1 MKETED
7 QRIAAKFRQVFDD
20 FEDPA
25 SNEGWLELRK
35 KYPEE
40 KRRPLFFWISSAAAV
55 LILLSGLW
63 LFTPEKIKQEHI
75 TVKNKTSIESKKT
88 ESEASSS
95 VPQLSVPAPVPSKLI
110 AKKSQA
116 GSDTKPATILNSAFQ
131 KEEKLLIN
139 HPADYS
145 KTSDILVISAKDSA
159 STYENPIAKLPKTAE
174 DPAIKQDT
182 MVLAMEEVRKTD
194 YNLKPKSEELKLA
207 EEKGKKS
214 EKSSKKNFSL
224 SVYAGSF
231 INYAEGSENNVNV
244 GAGLSSDFRISK
256 NLRISTGLNLSKNSL
271 AYNQN
276 EPANNYGSFQDANSS
291 IVGTLVALSNYE
303 AELLSLDIPL
313 NVKYLFN
320 LQKSSTYL
328 LAGLSSGTYLSE
340 KYAVNQSNFNSFV
353 GSAAV
358 ANKQEI
364 SRQMKD
370 FDLMRTLN
378 VSFGFNT
385 RLSKK
390 QSLTI
395 EPFLKYPLG
404 GLGSENI
411 RFGASG
417 INVKLNFNTA
427 KKP

>member
-7 QRIAAKFRQVFDD
+7 QRIAAKIRQVFDD

-25 SNEGWLELRK
+25 SNEAWLELRK

-55 LILLSGLW
+55 LILISGLW
-63 LFTPEKIKQEHI
+63 IYIPEIKMDSV
-75 TVKNKTSIESKKT
+75 TDKNNTAIESRKT
-88 ESEASSS
+88 ESETQSS
-95 VPQLSVPAPVPSKLI
+95 VPKLTVPAPVSSKLI
-110 AKKSQA
+110 AKELQPSSDKKL
-116 GSDTKPATILNSAFQ
+116 GSIPNSTFSVA
-131 KEEKLLIN
+131 EKLIFN
-139 HPADYS
+139 RPSDYS
-145 KTSDILVISAKDSA
+145 KISDRMVISAKDSA
-159 STYENPIAKLPKTAE
+159 STYENPIAKSSKTIE
-174 DPAIKQDT
+174 EPTIKQDT
-182 MVLAMEEVRKTD
+182 MVLAIGEVTKTD
-194 YNLKPKSEELKLA
+194 YNLKPKPEELKIP

-214 EKSSKKNFSL
+214 EKSGKKNFSL

-276 EPANNYGSFQDANSS
+276 EPANKYGSFQDANAS

-303 AELLSLDIPL
+303 AELLGLDIPV
-313 NVKYLFN
+313 NIKYLFN
-320 LQKSSTYL
+320 PQKSSTYF

-340 KYAVNQSNFNSFV
+340 KYAVKQSNFNSFV
-353 GSAAV
+353 GTSAV

-385 RLSKK
+385 RLNKK

>member
-1 MKETED
+1 M
-7 QRIAAKFRQVFDD
+7 
-20 FEDPA
+20 
-25 SNEGWLELRK
+25 
-35 KYPEE
+35 
-40 KRRPLFFWISSAAAV
+40 SSAAAV

-63 LFTPEKIKQEHI
+63 LYIPEIKQEHI
-75 TVKNKTSIESKKT
+75 TATNKTAIKSKKA
-88 ESEASSS
+88 ESDASSS
-95 VPQLSVPAPVPSKLI
+95 VPQLSVPAPDTSKLI
-110 AKKSQA
+110 AKVLQA
-116 GSDTKPATILNSAFQ
+116 GSDTKHTTILNSAFQ

-145 KTSDILVISAKDSA
+145 KIPDRLVIAAKDSA
-159 STYENPIAKLPKTAE
+159 STYENPIVKSPKNAE
-174 DPAIKQDT
+174 ETAIKQDT
-182 MVLAMEEVRKTD
+182 IVLAIGEVRKTD
-194 YNLKPKSEELKLA
+194 YNLKPKSEELKLP
-207 EEKGKKS
+207 EEKAKKS
-214 EKSSKKNFSL
+214 EKSSKKNFSF
-224 SVYAGSF
+224 SVYAGFF

-244 GAGLSSDFRISK
+244 GAGLSSDIRINK

-276 EPANNYGSFQDANSS
+276 EPANNYGSFQHANAS

-303 AELLSLDIPL
+303 AELLGLDIPI

-320 LQKSSTYL
+320 PQKSSTYF
-328 LAGLSSGTYLSE
+328 LAGLSSGTYFSE

-353 GSAAV
+353 GTSAV

-385 RLSKK
+385 RLSKN
-390 QSLTI
+390 QGLTI

>member
-25 SNEGWLELRK
+25 TDEGWLELRK

-63 LFTPEKIKQEHI
+63 LYLPEINQEHI
-75 TVKNKTSIESKKT
+75 TATNKTTIESKKT
-88 ESEASSS
+88 ESEAIISA
-95 VPQLSVPAPVPSKLI
+95 PQITPPAPAQSGTI
-110 AKKSQA
+110 AKELNP
-116 GSDTKPATILNSAFQ
+116 GSDSKAATLANSRLAE
-131 KEEKLLIN
+131 KEKIFIN
-139 HPADYS
+139 RPSVSS
-145 KTSDILVISAKDSA
+145 KTTDRLVSSTKDSA
-159 STYENPIAKLPKTAE
+159 SSYENPLAKSAVIAE
-174 DPAIKQDT
+174 VPAMKQDT
-182 MVLAMEEVRKTD
+182 MVLAIAEATNTD
-194 YNLKPKSEELKLA
+194 YNLKPRTEEIKLP
-207 EEKGKKS
+207 EEKRKKS
-214 EKSSKKNFSL
+214 EKNSNKNFIL

-256 NLRISTGLNLSKNSL
+256 NFRISTGLNLSKNSL

-276 EPANNYGSFQDANSS
+276 EPANKYGSFQDANAS
-291 IVGTLVALSNYE
+291 IAGTLVALSNYE
-303 AELLSLDIPL
+303 AELLGLDIPV
-313 NVKYLFN
+313 NIKYLFN
-320 LQKSSTYL
+320 PQKGSTYL

-340 KYAVNQSNFNSFV
+340 KYAVIQSNFNSFA
-353 GSAAV
+353 GSTAAP
-358 ANKQEI
+358 NKQEI
-364 SRQMKD
+364 SRQMKE

-411 RFGASG
+411 RFGSSG
-417 INVKLNFNTA
+417 INVKLNFNSI

>member
-7 QRIAAKFRQVFDD
+7 QRIAAKFHQVFDD
-20 FEDPA
+20 FEDLA

-40 KRRPLFFWISSAAAV
+40 KSRPLFFWISSAAAL
-55 LILLSGLW
+55 LILFSGLW
-63 LFTPEKIKQEHI
+63 LYIPEIKKEHI
-75 TVKNKTSIESKKT
+75 TAKNKTSIESKKT
-88 ESEASSS
+88 ESEASSTA
-95 VPQLSVPAPVPSKLI
+95 PQLTISAPASSKLI
-110 AKKSQA
+110 TKELKP
-116 GSDTKPATILNSAFQ
+116 GSDTKPATILNSAFR
-131 KEEKLLIN
+131 EEKKLLIN

-145 KTSDILVISAKDSA
+145 KISDRLVISAKDSA
-159 STYENPIAKLPKTAE
+159 STYENPIAKLLKTTE
-174 DPAIKQDT
+174 EPTIKQDT
-182 MVLAMEEVRKTD
+182 MVLAIGEVTQTD
-194 YNLKPKSEELKLA
+194 YNLKPKPEELKLA

-224 SVYAGSF
+224 SVYVGSF
-231 INYAEGSENNVNV
+231 INYAEGSVNNVNV

-276 EPANNYGSFQDANSS
+276 EPSNNYGSFQDANSS

-303 AELLSLDIPL
+303 AELLGLDIPV
-313 NVKYLFN
+313 NIKYLFN
-320 LQKSSTYL
+320 PQKSNTYF

-340 KYAVNQSNFNSFV
+340 KYAVKQSNFNSFV
-353 GSAAV
+353 GSSAV

-390 QSLTI
+390 RSLTI

-417 INVKLNFNTA
+417 INVKLNFNSA

>member
-1 MKETED
+1 MKERED
-7 QRIAAKFRQVFDD
+7 QKIAAKFRQVFDD
-20 FEDPA
+20 FEDPS
-25 SNEGWLELRK
+25 SNEGWLELRR

-40 KRRPLFFWISSAAAV
+40 KRRPLFFWVSSAAAV
-55 LILLSGLW
+55 LIMLSGLW
-63 LFTPEKIKQEHI
+63 LYFPEINQEI
-75 TVKNKTSIESKKT
+75 NSAKNNKTIDASKIET
-88 ESEASSS
+88 EAKSS
-95 VPQLSVPAPVPSKLI
+95 VPQLTVPAPVLSKLI
-110 AKKSQA
+110 AKKPNSNTEHPA
-116 GSDTKPATILNSAFQ
+116 LPGSESNLED
-131 KEEKLLIN
+131 KLLLN
-139 HPADYS
+139 HASEYTKIADRL
-145 KTSDILVISAKDSA
+145 IFSAKDSA
-159 STYENPIAKLPKTAE
+159 STYENPIAESPKTAAE
-174 DPAIKQDT
+174 PAIKKDT
-182 MVLAMEEVRKTD
+182 MILAIGEAKKNQ
-194 YNLKPKSEELKLA
+194 YYLKPASEEIKLA

-224 SVYAGSF
+224 SIYAGSF

-244 GAGLSSDFRISK
+244 GAGLSSDFRISN

-276 EPANNYGSFQDANSS
+276 EPANNYGSFQDANAS
-291 IVGTLVALSNYE
+291 IAGTLVALSNYE
-303 AELLSLDIPL
+303 AELLGLDIPV

-320 LQKSSTYL
+320 PQKSSTYF

-340 KYAVNQSNFNSFV
+340 KYAVKQSNFNSFV
-353 GSAAV
+353 GSSAV

-364 SRQMKD
+364 SRQLKD

>member
-7 QRIAAKFRQVFDD
+7 QRIAAKFRQVFDN

-40 KRRPLFFWISSAAAV
+40 KRRPLFFWMSSAAAV

-63 LFTPEKIKQEHI
+63 LYIPEIKQEHI
-75 TVKNKTSIESKKT
+75 TATNTRAIKSKKA
-88 ESEASSS
+88 ESDASSS
-95 VPQLSVPAPVPSKLI
+95 VPQLSVPAPETSKLI
-110 AKKSQA
+110 AKVLQA
-116 GSDTKPATILNSAFQ
+116 GSVTKPATILNSTFQ
-131 KEEKLLIN
+131 KKEKLLIN

-145 KTSDILVISAKDSA
+145 KIPDRLVIAAKDSA
-159 STYENPIAKLPKTAE
+159 FTYENPNVKSPKTAE
-174 DPAIKQDT
+174 ETAIKQDT
-182 MVLAMEEVRKTD
+182 MVLAIGEVRKTD

-214 EKSSKKNFSL
+214 EKSNKKNFSL

-256 NLRISTGLNLSKNSL
+256 NFRFSTGLNLSKNSL

-276 EPANNYGSFQDANSS
+276 EPANNYGSFQGANSS

-303 AELLSLDIPL
+303 AELLGLDIPV
-313 NVKYLFN
+313 NIKYLFN
-320 LQKSSTYL
+320 PQKSSTYF

-353 GSAAV
+353 GSSAV

-364 SRQMKD
+364 SRKMKD

-378 VSFGFNT
+378 VSLGFNS
-385 RLSKK
+385 RLGKN

>member
-25 SNEGWLELRK
+25 SNEAWLELRK

-63 LFTPEKIKQEHI
+63 LYIPEIKQEHI
-75 TVKNKTSIESKKT
+75 SAENKTAIESKKT
-88 ESEASSS
+88 ESEAKLS
-95 VPQLSVPAPVPSKLI
+95 VPKITVPAPVPSKLI
-110 AKKSQA
+110 AKEFQA

-131 KEEKLLIN
+131 EEEKLLKN
-139 HPADYS
+139 HPDDYS
-145 KTSDILVISAKDSA
+145 KTSDRLVISAKDST
-159 STYENPIAKLPKTAE
+159 STYENPLAKSPKTAE
-174 DPAIKQDT
+174 EPPIKQDT
-182 MVLAMEEVRKTD
+182 MVLAMGEVRKAD
-194 YNLKPKSEELKLA
+194 FNLKPKSEELKLP

-231 INYAEGSENNVNV
+231 INYAEGSESNVNV

-303 AELLSLDIPL
+303 AELLGLDIPF
-313 NVKYLFN
+313 NIKYLFN
-320 LQKSSTYL
+320 PQKSSTYF

-340 KYAVNQSNFNSFV
+340 KYAVKQSNFNSFV
-353 GSAAV
+353 GSSAV

>member
-7 QRIAAKFRQVFDD
+7 QRIAAKFRKVFDD

-63 LFTPEKIKQEHI
+63 LYIPELKQEHI
-75 TVKNKTSIESKKT
+75 TTTKKSVIESKET
-88 ESEASSS
+88 GSEAKSSLPQIKVAAS
-95 VPQLSVPAPVPSKLI
+95 VPSRLT
-110 AKKSQA
+110 AKELKPI
-116 GSDTKPATILNSAFQ
+116 SDPKPATILDSSIPG
-131 KEEKLLIN
+131 KEKIFIN
-139 HPADYS
+139 RPSDYS
-145 KTSDILVISAKDSA
+145 KIPDRLAISAKDSA
-159 STYENPIAKLPKTAE
+159 STYENPYAKSPETTE
-174 DPAIKQDT
+174 EPVIKQDT
-182 MVLAMEEVRKTD
+182 MVLAIGEVGKTD
-194 YNLKPKSEELKLA
+194 YNLKPNPEEVKLP

-214 EKSSKKNFSL
+214 EKNGKKNFSI

-271 AYNQN
+271 VYNQN
-276 EPANNYGSFQDANSS
+276 EPANKYGSFQDANAS

-303 AELLSLDIPL
+303 AELLGLDIPV
-313 NVKYLFN
+313 NIKYLFN
-320 LQKSSTYL
+320 PQKSSTYF

-353 GSAAV
+353 GTSAV
-358 ANKQEI
+358 ADKQEI
-364 SRQMKD
+364 SRQLKD

-417 INVKLNFNTA
+417 INVKMNFNST

>member
-40 KRRPLFFWISSAAAV
+40 KRRPLFFWISAAAAV

-63 LFTPEKIKQEHI
+63 LYIPEIKQEHI
-75 TVKNKTSIESKKT
+75 SAENKTAIESKKT
-88 ESEASSS
+88 ESEAQSS
-95 VPQLSVPAPVPSKLI
+95 VPQNTVPAPVPSKLI
-110 AKKSQA
+110 AKELQA
-116 GSDTKPATILNSAFQ
+116 GSDTKPAPISDSAF
-131 KEEKLLIN
+131 KEEEKLLNN

-145 KTSDILVISAKDSA
+145 KISDRLVISAKDST
-159 STYENPIAKLPKTAE
+159 STYENPIVKSPKTAE
-174 DPAIKQDT
+174 EPAIKQDT
-182 MVLAMEEVRKTD
+182 MVLAMGEVRKAD
-194 YNLKPKSEELKLA
+194 FNLKPKSEELKLA

-271 AYNQN
+271 VYNQN

-303 AELLSLDIPL
+303 AELLGLDIPV

-320 LQKSSTYL
+320 PQKSSTYF

-340 KYAVNQSNFNSFV
+340 KYAVKQSNFNSFV
-353 GSAAV
+353 GSSAA

-364 SRQMKD
+364 SRQLKD

-417 INVKLNFNTA
+417 INIKLNFNTA

>member
-20 FEDPA
+20 FEDP
-25 SNEGWLELRK
+25 SSDEGWLELRK

-55 LILLSGLW
+55 LILLSALW
-63 LFTPEKIKQEHI
+63 FYLPEINQEHI
-75 TVKNKTSIESKKT
+75 TATNKTTIESKKT
-88 ESEASSS
+88 VSEAISSA
-95 VPQLSVPAPVPSKLI
+95 PQITVPAPALSKLI
-110 AKKSQA
+110 AKELIPVS
-116 GSDTKPATILNSAFQ
+116 GSKPATTANSGLAE
-131 KEEKLLIN
+131 KEKIFIN
-139 HPADYS
+139 RPSDYS
-145 KTSDILVISAKDSA
+145 KTSDRLVISAKDSA
-159 STYENPIAKLPKTAE
+159 STYENPFAKSPVTAE
-174 DPAIKQDT
+174 KPTIKQDT
-182 MVLAMEEVRKTD
+182 MVLAIAETTKTD
-194 YNLKPKSEELKLA
+194 YNLKPKA
-207 EEKGKKS
+207 EEIKLPEEKTKKS
-214 EKSSKKNFSL
+214 EKNSNKNFTL

-244 GAGLSSDFRISK
+244 AAGLSSDFRISK
-256 NLRISTGLNLSKNSL
+256 NLRISTGLNLSKNTL

-276 EPANNYGSFQDANSS
+276 EPANNYGSFQDANAS

-303 AELLSLDIPL
+303 AELLGLDIPL
-313 NVKYLFN
+313 NIKYLFN
-320 LQKSSTYL
+320 PQKSSTYL
-328 LAGLSSGTYLSE
+328 LAGLSSGTFLSE
-340 KYAVNQSNFNSFV
+340 KYAVTQSNFNSFV
-353 GSAAV
+353 GSSAAP
-358 ANKQEI
+358 NKQEI

-411 RFGASG
+411 RFGSSG
-417 INVKLNFNTA
+417 INVKLNFSST

>member
-7 QRIAAKFRQVFDD
+7 HRIAAKFRQVFDD

-55 LILLSGLW
+55 LIVLSGLW
-63 LFTPEKIKQEHI
+63 LYTPEIRQDHI
-75 TVKNKTSIESKKT
+75 TVKNKTTIESKKT
-88 ESEASSS
+88 GSEAKSS
-95 VPQLSVPAPVPSKLI
+95 VPQIAVSAPVPTKLI
-110 AKKSQA
+110 EKEFQA
-116 GSDTKPATILNSAFQ
+116 GSDTKPASILNSAFQ
-131 KEEKLLIN
+131 EEEKLLII

-145 KTSDILVISAKDSA
+145 KISDRLVISAKDST
-159 STYENPIAKLPKTAE
+159 STYENPIAKSPKTAE
-174 DPAIKQDT
+174 EPAIKQDT
-182 MVLAMEEVRKTD
+182 MVLAMGEVRKTD
-194 YNLKPKSEELKLA
+194 FNLKPKAEELKLA

-214 EKSSKKNFSL
+214 EKSNKKNFSL

-291 IVGTLVALSNYE
+291 IVGTLVALSNYKV
-303 AELLSLDIPL
+303 ELLGLDIPV
-313 NVKYLFN
+313 NIKYLFN
-320 LQKSSTYL
+320 PQKSSTYF

-353 GSAAV
+353 GSSAV

>member
-7 QRIAAKFRQVFDD
+7 QRIADKFRQVFEN

-40 KRRPLFFWISSAAAV
+40 KRRPLFFWISSAAAL

-63 LFTPEKIKQEHI
+63 LYIPEIDHEFI
-75 TVKNKTSIESKKT
+75 TVKNSPATDQKETN
-88 ESEASSS
+88 
-95 VPQLSVPAPVPSKLI
+95 PQAKREDTNPIIPAPALSEELNI
-110 AKKSQA
+110 SSDKKF
-116 GSDTKPATILNSAFQ
+116 TTLNQSAFP
-131 KEEKLLIN
+131 EEKKVHFTRSGDDSNIAEKSVMLTIDSVSS
-139 HPADYS
+139 PEYAIS
-145 KTSDILVISAKDSA
+145 RPTKTQDEPPIKPDTISQTSA
-159 STYENPIAKLPKTAE
+159 PIAKIDQYLRLE
-174 DPAIKQDT
+174 
-182 MVLAMEEVRKTD
+182 
-194 YNLKPKSEELKLA
+194 SEELKRP
-207 EEKGKKS
+207 EERGGKS
-214 EKSSKKNFSL
+214 EKSRRKNFSL

-231 INYAEGSENNVNV
+231 INYAKGSENNVNI

-271 AYNQN
+271 VYNQN
-276 EPANNYGSFQDANSS
+276 EPGNSYGSFQDVNASAIGN
-291 IVGTLVALSNYE
+291 LVALSNYE
-303 AELLSLDIPL
+303 AELLGLDIPV

-320 LQKSSTYL
+320 PEKSSTYF

-340 KYAVNQSNFNSFV
+340 KYAVKQSNFNSFI
-353 GSAAV
+353 GSSAA

-364 SRQMKD
+364 SRQMQD

-378 VSFGFNT
+378 LSFGFNT

-411 RFGASG
+411 RFGSSG
-417 INVKLNFNTA
+417 INVKLNFNTL

>member
-55 LILLSGLW
+55 LIVLSGLW
-63 LFTPEKIKQEHI
+63 LYTPEIKQEHI
-75 TVKNKTSIESKKT
+75 TVKNKTAIESKKT
-88 ESEASSS
+88 ESEAKSSIAQIT
-95 VPQLSVPAPVPSKLI
+95 VPDPAPSKLI
-110 AKKSQA
+110 AKELNP
-116 GSDTKPATILNSAFQ
+116 GSDSKPAAVPDSRFPE
-131 KEEKLLIN
+131 EEKIFIN
-139 HPADYS
+139 RTSDYS
-145 KTSDILVISAKDSA
+145 KTSDRLVISANDST
-159 STYENPIAKLPKTAE
+159 STYENPIAKSPKTAE
-174 DPAIKQDT
+174 EPAIKQDT
-182 MVLAMEEVRKTD
+182 MVLAIEEVRKAD
-194 YNLKPKSEELKLA
+194 FNLKPKSEELKVA

-303 AELLSLDIPL
+303 AELLGLDIPV

-320 LQKSSTYL
+320 PQKSSTYF

-340 KYAVNQSNFNSFV
+340 KYAVKQSNFNSFV
-353 GSAAV
+353 GSSAA

-404 GLGSENI
+404 GLGSESI

>member
-25 SNEGWLELRK
+25 SDEGWLELRK

-40 KRRPLFFWISSAAAV
+40 KRKPLFFWISSAAAV

-63 LFTPEKIKQEHI
+63 LYLPEINQEHI
-75 TVKNKTSIESKKT
+75 TAKNETAIESKKT
-88 ESEASSS
+88 VSEAISSA
-95 VPQLSVPAPVPSKLI
+95 PQITVPAPALSNLI
-110 AKKSQA
+110 AKELIPVS
-116 GSDTKPATILNSAFQ
+116 GSKPATTANSGLAE
-131 KEEKLLIN
+131 KEKIFIN
-139 HPADYS
+139 RPSVSS
-145 KTSDILVISAKDSA
+145 KTTDRLVSSAKDSA
-159 STYENPIAKLPKTAE
+159 STYENPLAKSPVIAE
-174 DPAIKQDT
+174 EPAMKQDT
-182 MVLAMEEVRKTD
+182 MVLAIAEATKTE
-194 YNLKPKSEELKLA
+194 YNLKPRTEEIKLP
-207 EEKGKKS
+207 EEKRKKS
-214 EKSSKKNFSL
+214 EKNSNKNLTL

-231 INYAEGSENNVNV
+231 INYAEGSEKNVNV

-256 NLRISTGLNLSKNSL
+256 NFRISTGLNLSKNSL
-271 AYNQN
+271 AYHQN
-276 EPANNYGSFQDANSS
+276 EPANKYGSFQDANAS
-291 IVGTLVALSNYE
+291 IAGTLVALSNYE
-303 AELLSLDIPL
+303 AELLGLDIPV
-313 NVKYLFN
+313 NIKYLFN
-320 LQKSSTYL
+320 PQKGSTYL

-340 KYAVNQSNFNSFV
+340 KYAVIQSNFNSFA
-353 GSAAV
+353 GSTAAP
-358 ANKQEI
+358 NKQEI
-364 SRQMKD
+364 SRQMKE

-411 RFGASG
+411 RFGSSG
-417 INVKLNFNTA
+417 INVKLNFNSI

>member
-63 LFTPEKIKQEHI
+63 LYIPEIKQEHI
-75 TVKNKTSIESKKT
+75 TVKNKTAIESKKT

-110 AKKSQA
+110 AKELQT
-116 GSDTKPATILNSAFQ
+116 GSDTKPASILSSSFH
-131 KEEKLLIN
+131 KEEKLLNN
-139 HPADYS
+139 HPDDYS
-145 KTSDILVISAKDSA
+145 KTSDRLVISAKDST
-159 STYENPIAKLPKTAE
+159 STYENPIVKSTKTAE
-174 DPAIKQDT
+174 EPAIKQDT
-182 MVLAMEEVRKTD
+182 MVLAMGEVRKTD
-194 YNLKPKSEELKLA
+194 FNLKPKSEELKLP

-303 AELLSLDIPL
+303 AELLGLDIPV
-313 NVKYLFN
+313 NIKYLFN
-320 LQKSSTYL
+320 PQKSSTYF

-353 GSAAV
+353 GSSAV

>member
-7 QRIAAKFRQVFDD
+7 QRIAAKFRQVFED

-40 KRRPLFFWISSAAAV
+40 KGRPLFFWISSAAAV
-55 LILLSGLW
+55 LIVLSGLW
-63 LFTPEKIKQEHI
+63 LYIPEINQEPII
-75 TVKNKTSIESKKT
+75 TINKTSIESKKT
-88 ESEASSS
+88 ESETSSS
-95 VPQLSVPAPVPSKLI
+95 EPQLSIPAPAPSKLI
-110 AKKSQA
+110 VKELQA
-116 GSDTKPATILNSAFQ
+116 GSDTKPASILSSSFHE
-131 KEEKLLIN
+131 EEKLLNN
-139 HPADYS
+139 HPDDYS
-145 KTSDILVISAKDSA
+145 KTSDRLVISAKDSA
-159 STYENPIAKLPKTAE
+159 STYENPVAKSPKTAE
-174 DPAIKQDT
+174 EPAITQDT

-194 YNLKPKSEELKLA
+194 FNLKPKSEELKLT
-207 EEKGKKS
+207 EEKEKKS

-224 SVYAGSF
+224 SLYAGSF
-231 INYAEGSENNVNV
+231 INYAEGSENNVNM

-303 AELLSLDIPL
+303 AELLGLDIPV

-320 LQKSSTYL
+320 PEKSSTYF

-340 KYAVNQSNFNSFV
+340 KYAVKQSNFNSFV
-353 GSAAV
+353 GSSAA

-364 SRQMKD
+364 SRQLKD

-385 RLSKK
+385 HLSKK